1 MHLHS
6 LTLQDFGAYQGRQHL
21 DLRVKPKRPIILIG
35 GLNGCGKTTL
45 LDAIQLV
52 LFGPRARCSGR
63 GSRAYE
69 AYLRESINRGADSAK
84 GAALRL
90 EFSITVEGRSRTY
103 EVARAWALV
112 GKNVRENLAVS
123 VDGRHDA
130 TISENWAEHVEE
142 ILPLEVASL
151 FFFDGEKVE
160 QLADP
165 ERAAGVIE
173 AAVHSLLGV
182 RAVEQLRT
190 DLLVLQRRQ
199 RLSSE
204 DRGALEQL
212 HDLKGQKQAASQEVS
227 VRKAELDQA
236 NERCTEAEEAL
247 KKVER
252 QFKRAGGH
260 LFEDRLALEASR
272 AAAAGRLTHTQ
283 KSLRALAEGAFP
295 LVLLRD
301 QLATLM
307 EQAVQEQEAQEARQV
322 VGILESRD
330 AWLID
335 QLPDS
340 VPAAA
345 RTALKKKLTVE
356 RKKRAAAADL
366 GLDMGLPDSLIQK
379 LSTLDEVL
387 RAEEVRATELLEAAE
402 KGEHELQQ
410 AERQLVAV
418 PDERKI
424 KDLID
429 ARQAARDEVTV
440 ARAAAE
446 QAVQLLA
453 EAEVR
458 QARLT
463 ADFERTRE
471 KQALPLVREEELKR
485 VATYAEKARATL
497 ESFGS
502 ALLRKHISSLQV
514 AVLISFQTLMR
525 KSGLIKSLRID
536 TDKFTIAL
544 TDQDGE
550 PVDPSRLSAGER
562 QLLAVSLLW
571 GLAKV
576 AGNRLPT
583 VIDTPLGRLDS
594 RHREH
599 LVDRYFPNAG
609 RQVLLLSTDE
619 EIDENLLNRL
629 RPSIAQSYVLAH
641 DDTTFTTR
649 VGRGYWWTEG
659 ALHAV

>member
-1 MHLHS
+1 M
-6 LTLQDFGAYQGRQHL
+6 
-21 DLRVKPKRPIILIG
+21 
-35 GLNGCGKTTL
+35 
-45 LDAIQLV
+45 
-52 LFGPRARCSGR
+52 
-63 GSRAYE
+63 E
-69 AYLRESINRGADSAK
+69 
-84 GAALRL
+84 
-90 EFSITVEGRSRTY
+90 
-103 EVARAWALV
+103 
-112 GKNVRENLAVS
+112 
-123 VDGRHDA
+123 
-130 TISENWAEHVEE
+130 
-142 ILPLEVASL
+142 
-151 FFFDGEKVE
+151 
-160 QLADP
+160 
-165 ERAAGVIE
+165 
-173 AAVHSLLGV
+173 
-182 RAVEQLRT
+182 
-190 DLLVLQRRQ
+190 
-199 RLSSE
+199 
-204 DRGALEQL
+204 
-212 HDLKGQKQAASQEVS
+212 
-227 VRKAELDQA
+227 
-236 NERCTEAEEAL
+236 L
-247 KKVER
+247 KKIER

-260 LFEDRLALEASR
+260 LFEDRLALEAAK
-272 AAAAGRLTHTQ
+272 AATADRLAQTQ
-283 KSLRALAEGAFP
+283 KSLRGLAEGAFP

-307 EQAVQEQEAQEARQV
+307 EQAVQEQDAHEARQV

-356 RKKRAAAADL
+356 RKKRAAASAL

-387 RAEEVRATELLEAAE
+387 RADEVRATELLEAAD
-402 KGEHELQQ
+402 KGAHELQQ
-410 AERQLVAV
+410 AERQLAAV

-440 ARAAAE
+440 ARAAVE
-446 QAVQLLA
+446 QAAQLLA
-453 EAEVR
+453 EAEAR
-458 QARLT
+458 QARLA

-649 VGRGYWWTEG
+649 VGKGYWWTEG

>member
-52 LFGPRARCSGR
+52 LYGPRARCSGR

-69 AYLRESINRGADSAK
+69 TYLRESINRGADSAK

-103 EVARAWALV
+103 EVDRAWALI

-123 VDGRHDA
+123 IDGRYDA

-212 HDLKGQKQAASQEVS
+212 HDLKAQKQAASQEVS
-227 VRKAELDQA
+227 VRETELDQA
-236 NERCTEAEEAL
+236 NKRHTEAEVEL
-247 KKVER
+247 KKIER

-260 LFEDRLALEASR
+260 LFEDRLALEAAK
-272 AAAAGRLTHTQ
+272 AATADRLAQTQ
-283 KSLRALAEGAFP
+283 KSLRGLAEGAFP

-307 EQAVQEQEAQEARQV
+307 EQAVQEQDAHEARQV

-356 RKKRAAAADL
+356 RKKRAAASAL

-387 RAEEVRATELLEAAE
+387 RADEVRATELLEAAD
-402 KGEHELQQ
+402 KGAHELQ
-410 AERQLVAV
+410 
-418 PDERKI
+418 
-424 KDLID
+424 
-429 ARQAARDEVTV
+429 
-440 ARAAAE
+440 
-446 QAVQLLA
+446 
-453 EAEVR
+453 
-458 QARLT
+458 
-463 ADFERTRE
+463 
-471 KQALPLVREEELKR
+471 
-485 VATYAEKARATL
+485 
-497 ESFGS
+497 
-502 ALLRKHISSLQV
+502 
-514 AVLISFQTLMR
+514 
-525 KSGLIKSLRID
+525 
-536 TDKFTIAL
+536 
-544 TDQDGE
+544 
-550 PVDPSRLSAGER
+550 
-562 QLLAVSLLW
+562 
-571 GLAKV
+571 
-576 AGNRLPT
+576 
-583 VIDTPLGRLDS
+583 
-594 RHREH
+594 
-599 LVDRYFPNAG
+599 
-609 RQVLLLSTDE
+609 
-619 EIDENLLNRL
+619 
-629 RPSIAQSYVLAH
+629 
-641 DDTTFTTR
+641 
-649 VGRGYWWTEG
+649 
-659 ALHAV
+659 

>member
-52 LFGPRARCSGR
+52 LYGPRARCSGR
-63 GSRAYE
+63 GNRAYDT
-69 AYLRESINRGADSAK
+69 YLRESINRAADSAQ
-84 GAALRL
+84 GSALRL
-90 EFSITVEGRSRTY
+90 EFSITAEGRNRTY
-103 EVARAWALV
+103 EVDRTWALN
-112 GKNVRENLAVS
+112 GKSVRENLAVTI
-123 VDGRHDA
+123 DGRYDA

-165 ERAAGVIE
+165 ERAADVIE
-173 AAVHSLLGV
+173 SAVHSLLGV

-199 RLSSE
+199 RLSVE
-204 DRGALEQL
+204 DQGALEQL
-212 HDLKGQKQAASQEVS
+212 HELRAQKQAASTEIPA
-227 VRKAELDQA
+227 RKAELEQA
-236 NERCTEAEEAL
+236 TERYNEAKAEL
-247 KKVER
+247 TKIER
-252 QFKRAGGH
+252 KFQRAGGR
-260 LFEDRLALEASR
+260 LYEERRALETAKASTADRLAQ
-272 AAAAGRLTHTQ
+272 TQ
-283 KSLRALAEGAFP
+283 KALRGMAEGALP
-295 LVLLRD
+295 LALLRD
-301 QLATLM
+301 QLAMLR
-307 EQAVQEQEAQEARQV
+307 EQAVREQEAYEARQV

-340 VPAAA
+340 VPAAT

-356 RKKRAAAADL
+356 RKKRASAADL
-366 GLDMGLPDSLIQK
+366 DLDLDLPRNLTQK
-379 LSTLDEVL
+379 LSALDEVL
-387 RAEEVRATELLEAAE
+387 RADEARAAELLQNAD
-402 KGEHELQQ
+402 KTSHELQQ
-410 AERQLVAV
+410 AERQLAAV

-424 KDLID
+424 KTLIEEL
-429 ARQAARDEVTV
+429 QAARDEVAVT
-440 ARAAAE
+440 RAAVE
-446 QAVQLLA
+446 QASLLIA
-453 EAEVR
+453 DA
-458 QARLT
+458 QARHERLK
-463 ADFERTRE
+463 ADFERARE

-485 VATYAEKARATL
+485 IGTYAEKARATL
-497 ESFGS
+497 ERFGS
-502 ALLRKHISSLQV
+502 ALLRKHISSLEV
-514 AVLISFQTLMR
+514 AVLRSFQTLMR
-525 KSGLIKSLRID
+525 KSGLIKDLRID

-544 TDQDGE
+544 ANQDE
-550 PVDPSRLSAGER
+550 ETVDPARLSAGER
-562 QLLAVSLLW
+562 QLLAISLLW

-599 LVDRYFPNAG
+599 LVDRYFPYAG

-619 EIDENLLNRL
+619 EIDENLLDRL
-629 RPSIAQSYVLAH
+629 RPSIAQSYVLVH

-649 VGRGYWWTEG
+649 VGKGYWWTEG

>member
-52 LFGPRARCSGR
+52 LYGPRARCSGR

-69 AYLRESINRGADSAK
+69 TYLRESINRGADSAK

-103 EVARAWALV
+103 EVDRAWALI

-123 VDGRHDA
+123 IDGRYDA

-212 HDLKGQKQAASQEVS
+212 HDLKAQKQAASQEVS
-227 VRKAELDQA
+227 VRETELDQA
-236 NERCTEAEEAL
+236 NKRHTEAEVEL
-247 KKVER
+247 KKIER

-260 LFEDRLALEASR
+260 LFEDRLALEAAK
-272 AAAAGRLTHTQ
+272 AATADRLAQTQ
-283 KSLRALAEGAFP
+283 KSLRGLAEGAFP

-307 EQAVQEQEAQEARQV
+307 EQAVQEQDAHEARQV

-356 RKKRAAAADL
+356 RKKRAAASAL

-387 RAEEVRATELLEAAE
+387 RADEVRATELLEAAD
-402 KGEHELQQ
+402 KGAHELQQ
-410 AERQLVAV
+410 AERQLAAV

-440 ARAAAE
+440 ARAAVE
-446 QAVQLLA
+446 QAAQLLA
-453 EAEVR
+453 EAEAR
-458 QARLT
+458 QARLA

-649 VGRGYWWTEG
+649 VGKGYWWTEG

>member
-52 LFGPRARCSGR
+52 LYGPRARCSGR
-63 GSRAYE
+63 GNRAYE
-69 AYLRESINRGADSAK
+69 TYLRESINRAADSAK
-84 GAALRL
+84 GAALQL

-103 EVARAWALV
+103 EVDRTWALI
-112 GKNVRENLAVS
+112 GKNVRENLAVTI
-123 VDGRHDA
+123 DGRYDA

-212 HDLKGQKQAASQEVS
+212 HDLKAQKRAASEEVS
-227 VRKAELDQA
+227 ARETELDQA
-236 NERCTEAEEAL
+236 NKRHTEAEAEL
-247 KKVER
+247 KKIER

-260 LFEDRLALEASR
+260 LFEERLALEAAK
-272 AAAAGRLTHTQ
+272 AAAADRLAQAQ
-283 KSLRALAEGAFP
+283 KSLRGLAEGAFP

-307 EQAVQEQEAQEARQV
+307 EQAVQEQEAHEARQV

-366 GLDMGLPDSLIQK
+366 GLDLDLPDNLIQK
-379 LSTLDEVL
+379 LSTLDEIL
-387 RAEEVRATELLEAAE
+387 RADEARAAELLEAAD
-402 KGEHELQQ
+402 KGAHELQQ
-410 AERQLVAV
+410 AERQLAAV

-440 ARAAAE
+440 ARAAVE
-446 QAVQLLA
+446 QATQLFA
-453 EAEVR
+453 EAKAR
-458 QARLT
+458 QARVT

-485 VATYAEKARATL
+485 VAAYAEKARATL
-497 ESFGS
+497 ERFGS

-599 LVDRYFPNAG
+599 LVDRYFPYAG

-649 VGRGYWWTEG
+649 VGKGYWWTEG